1 MTTGEMPD
9 EATLDA
15 WQFDLSGQERIDAF
29 GNHAAT
35 MAPGVSGRAEL
46 LTLQAQFLAQ
56 AGQLEESRTVFA
68 AALEDGG
75 WTTLHPKIGL
85 LEIALTLGEEA
96 SADELLADL
105 LQLYREEQLMPDA
118 CVEVGEA
125 LEEAGRLKQAH
136 RWFTMPLREIDP
148 EELED
153 GDFLLLAGRYRVR
166 RALGLPMDAFDE
178 ETDAMR
184 EDAED
189 DEDA

>member
-15 WQFDLSGQERIDAF
+15 WQFDLSGQERIDTF

-46 LTLQAQFLAQ
+46 LTLQAEFLAQ

-68 AALEDGG
+68 AALADGG

-85 LEIALTLGEEA
+85 LEIALKLGEEA

-105 LQLYREEQLMPDA
+105 LKLYREEQLMPDA

-178 ETDAMR
+178 ETDVMR
-184 EDAED
+184 EEIDEED
-189 DEDA
+189 MD

>member
-46 LTLQAQFLAQ
+46 LTLQAEFLAQ

-68 AALEDGG
+68 AALADGG

-85 LEIALTLGEEA
+85 LEIALKLGEEA

-105 LQLYREEQLMPDA
+105 LKLYREEQLMPDA

-178 ETDAMR
+178 ETDVMR
-184 EDAED
+184 EEIDEED
-189 DEDA
+189 MD